1 MVIKISRKASQTK
14 IQQELSKL
22 SRKAAKQGFSAKKFF
37 GKLVRGVDGDAY
49 QKKVR
54 NEWS

>member
-1 MVIKISRKASQTK
+1 MVIKISRKASSTK
-14 IQQELSKL
+14 IQQELKKL
-22 SRKAAKQGFSAKKFF
+22 SRKTVKQGFNAKKYF
-37 GKLVRGVDGDAY
+37 GKLVRGLNGDDY

>member
-1 MVIKISRKASQTK
+1 MIIKISKKASSSK
-14 IQQELSKL
+14 IQRELKRISG
-22 SRKAAKQGFSAKKFF
+22 KAAKQGFNAKKYF
-37 GKLVRGVDGDAY
+37 GKLVRGLEGDAY

>member
-1 MVIKISRKASQTK
+1 MVIKISRKASSTK
-14 IQQELSKL
+14 IQRELKKL
-22 SRKAAKQGFSAKKFF
+22 SRKTAEQGFNAKKYF
-37 GKLVRGVDGDAY
+37 GKLVRGIDGDTY

>member
-1 MVIKISRKASQTK
+1 MVVKISRKESSSK
-14 IQQELSKL
+14 IQQELRKF
-22 SRKAAKQGFSAKKFF
+22 SRKTAEQGFNAKKYF
-37 GKLVRGVDGDAY
+37 GKLVRSLDGDAY

>member
-1 MVIKISRKASQTK
+1 MVIKISRKASSTK
-14 IQQELSKL
+14 IQQELKKL
-22 SRKAAKQGFSAKKFF
+22 SRKTVKQGFNAKKYF
-37 GKLVRGVDGDAY
+37 GKLVRGLDGDDY